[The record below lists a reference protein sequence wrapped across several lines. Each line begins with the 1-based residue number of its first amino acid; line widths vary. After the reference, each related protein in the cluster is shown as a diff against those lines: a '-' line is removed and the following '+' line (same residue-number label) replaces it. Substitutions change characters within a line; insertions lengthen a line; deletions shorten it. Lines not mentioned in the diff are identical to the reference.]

1 MAGSRT
7 AIRGSSDTCRRTGL
21 TGGTALAGIA
31 AARLRHR
38 PWTCITL
45 GSVGFAWLAFAWM
58 AFVGLA
64 CASVDAQSVDAQSVD
79 HSTFATSDQCIACHS
94 NIVDADGRNVSIGHV
109 WRGSMMAQ
117 SARDPYW
124 QAAVRREVTDHPG
137 ARAEIEDTCSTCH
150 MPMARVVAREN
161 GGLGEVFAHLEAARR
176 GEESALLAMD
186 GVSCTTCHQIRPD
199 NLGEE
204 SSFDGNFVI
213 RTEAGVDPQ
222 IFGPFEVD
230 DGLTRVM
237 QSATG
242 FLPDSSTHVQQSEF
256 CATCHTL
263 FTTSLD
269 AEGREVARFPE
280 QTPYLE
286 WRHSAFAESES
297 CQSCH
302 MPEIAS
308 APISSVLGEYRE
320 DVSQHVFRGGNVF
333 MLRLLDKYRDELLV
347 TSPPG
352 DLQRA
357 AEETLENLETATAR
371 LEVLAVS
378 RDEDHVSID
387 ITVTN
392 LAGHK
397 LPTAYPSR
405 RAWIHLTV
413 HNGAGELLYES
424 GAMNPDGSIEGN
436 DNDADASRYEPHYQ
450 VIDDPGQVQIYEP
463 IIVDGSGKVT
473 TGLLTAVTYAKDNR
487 LLPEGFDR
495 ETADAAIM
503 VHGQAG
509 EDEDFQAGSDRI
521 RYRVEIPA
529 GVRRVDVRARLMF
542 QTIGF
547 RWAQNL
553 APYDAHETKRFVSYY
568 NENASTSAV
577 VLAEAIHRQ
586 DLP

>member
-1 MAGSRT
+1 MAGSRLAFVLT
-7 AIRGSSDTCRRTGL
+7 ACML
-21 TGGTALAGIA
+21 FA
-31 AARLRHR
+31 AA
-38 PWTCITL
+38 
-45 GSVGFAWLAFAWM
+45 
-58 AFVGLA
+58 GLA
-64 CASVDAQSVDAQSVD
+64 CASADAQSGDQ
-79 HSTFATSDQCIACHS
+79 STFATSDQCIACHS
-94 NIVDADGRNVSIGHV
+94 NLTGADGTDVPIGHV
-109 WRGSMMAQ
+109 WRGSIMAH

-124 QAAVRREVTDHPG
+124 QASVRREVTDHPG

-150 MPMARVVAREN
+150 MPMARVLAREK

-199 NLGEE
+199 NFGEE

-230 DGLTRVM
+230 DGLTRIM

-242 FLPDSSTHVQQSEF
+242 FTPDSSAHLQESEL

-269 AEGREVARFPE
+269 GEGRETSRFPE

-286 WRHSAFAESES
+286 WRHSAFAASES

-302 MPEIAS
+302 MPETPS

-320 DVSQHVFRGGNVF
+320 NVSRHVFRGGNAF
-333 MLRLLDKYRDELLV
+333 ILRLLDKYRDELLV
-347 TSPPG
+347 TAPSS

-357 AEETLENLETATAR
+357 AEATREHLETATAR
-371 LEVLAVS
+371 LEVL
-378 RDEDHVSID
+378 HVGREEGRLVID
-387 ITVTN
+387 VEVTN

-405 RAWIHLTV
+405 RAWIHLAV
-413 HNGAGELLYES
+413 HDTDGNLLFES
-424 GAMNPDGSIEGN
+424 GAMNLDGSIEGN

-450 VIDDPGQVQIYEP
+450 VIDEPDQVQIYEP
-463 IIVDGSGKVT
+463 IIADGSGRVT
-473 TGLLTAVTYAKDNR
+473 TGLLTAVTYVKDNR

-495 ETADAAIM
+495 ETADTAIM
-503 VHGQAG
+503 VHGKAG
-509 EDEDFQAGSDRI
+509 DDADFQAGSDRI
-521 RYRVEIPA
+521 RYRVEVPT
-529 GVRRVDVRARLMF
+529 GVQRVNVRARLLF

-553 APYDAHETKRFVSYY
+553 APYDARETKRFVSYY

-577 VLAEAIHRQ
+577 VLAEAIDRL

>member
-1 MAGSRT
+1 MAGSYAGRLW
-7 AIRGSSDTCRRTGL
+7 IRLWAFSTRARLGL
-21 TGGTALAGIA
+21 TWLACA
-31 AARLRHR
+31 WPA
-38 PWTCITL
+38 
-45 GSVGFAWLAFAWM
+45 FAWLAFAWSAFVGL

-64 CASVDAQSVDAQSVD
+64 CASVDAQSVD

-94 NIVDADGRNVSIGHV
+94 NIVDADGQNVSIGHV
-109 WRGSMMAQ
+109 WRGSMMAH

-124 QAAVRREVTDHPG
+124 QASVRREVADHPG

-213 RTEAGVDPQ
+213 RTEPGVDPQ

-302 MPEIAS
+302 MPEIVS
-308 APISSVLGEYRE
+308 APISSVLGEYR
-320 DVSQHVFRGGNVF
+320 DGVSQHVFRGGNAF
-333 MLRLLDKYRDELLV
+333 MLRLMDKYRDELLV
-347 TSPPG
+347 TAPPG

-357 AEETLENLETATAR
+357 AEATLENLETATAR

-378 RDEDHVSID
+378 RDEDQVTID
-387 ITVTN
+387 IEVTN

-405 RAWIHLTV
+405 RAWIHLAV
-413 HNGAGELLYES
+413 RDPGGNLLFES
-424 GAMNPDGSIEGN
+424 GAMRRDGSIVGN
-436 DNDADASRYEPHYQ
+436 DNDADASRYEPHYE
-450 VIDDPGQVQIYEP
+450 VIDDPDQVQIYEP
-463 IIVDGSGKVT
+463 IIADGSGRVT

-495 ETADAAIM
+495 ETAEAAIK
-503 VHGQAG
+503 VHGMAG
-509 EDEDFQAGSDRI
+509 EDGDFQAGSDRV
-521 RYRVEIPA
+521 RYRVEVPT
-529 GVRRVDVRARLMF
+529 GVQHVEVRARLMF

-577 VLAEAIHRQ
+577 VLAEAIRRQ
-586 DLP
+586 GLP

>member
-7 AIRGSSDTCRRTGL
+7 AWRMW
-21 TGGTALAGIA
+21 
-31 AARLRHR
+31 HR
-38 PWTCITL
+38 PRAYSTNAPPGL
-45 GSVGFAWLAFAWM
+45 VWLAFVWM
-58 AFVGLA
+58 AFVGFA
-64 CASVDAQSVDAQSVD
+64 CATVDAQSVEAQSVEAQSVD

-94 NIVDADGRNVSIGHV
+94 NIVGADGQNVSIGHV
-109 WRGSMMAQ
+109 WRGSMMAH

-213 RTEAGVDPQ
+213 RTEAGVEPQ

-302 MPEIAS
+302 MPEISS
-308 APISSVLGEYRE
+308 APISSVLGDYRE
-320 DVSQHVFRGGNVF
+320 DVSQHVFRGGNAF
-333 MLRLLDKYRDELLV
+333 MLRILDKYRDELLV
-347 TSPPG
+347 TAPPG

-357 AEETLENLETATAR
+357 AEATLENLETATAR
-371 LEVLAVS
+371 LEVLDVS

-387 ITVTN
+387 IEVTN

-397 LPTAYPSR
+397 LPTAFPSR
-405 RAWIHLTV
+405 RAWIHLSV
-413 HNGAGELLYES
+413 HNDAGELLYES

-436 DNDADASRYEPHYQ
+436 DNDTDASRYEPHYQ
-450 VIDDPGQVQIYEP
+450 VIDDPDQVQIYEP
-463 IIVDGSGKVT
+463 IIADGSGRVT
-473 TGLLTAVTYAKDNR
+473 TGLLTAVTFAKDNR
-487 LLPEGFDR
+487 LLPEGFEQ

-509 EDEDFQAGSDRI
+509 EDADFQAGNDRI
-521 RYRVEIPA
+521 RYRVEVPA
-529 GVRRVDVRARLMF
+529 GVQRVDVRARLLF

-577 VLAEAIHRQ
+577 VLAEANHRQ
-586 DLP
+586 DLQDLP